1 MSQSQTQRTEILFE
15 HYPEIKMAYDVS
27 LELTQIYNLKIK
39 KEITLTKF
47 AHWYNKVD
55 KLNCKSFKSVVQ
67 TMQNNYRDIVNY
79 FDNRS
84 TNASAESFNAKI
96 KAFRAQ
102 FRRQEILHSL
112 SLD

>member
-67 TMQNNYRDIVNY
+67 TMQNNYMDIVNY
-79 FDNRS
+79 FIIEVQMLQQNRLMQKLKPLELNS
-84 TNASAESFNAKI
+84 ESK
-96 KAFRAQ
+96 RYY
-102 FRRQEILHSL
+102 ILYL
-112 SLD
+112 

>member
-79 FDNRS
+79 FIIEVQMLQQNRLMQKLKPLELNS
-84 TNASAESFNAKI
+84 EGK
-96 KAFRAQ
+96 RYY
-102 FRRQEILHSL
+102 ILYL
-112 SLD
+112 

>member
-1 MSQSQTQRTEILFE
+1 
-15 HYPEIKMAYDVS
+15 MAYDVS

-79 FDNRS
+79 FIIEVQMLQQNRLMQKLKPLELNS
-84 TNASAESFNAKI
+84 ESK
-96 KAFRAQ
+96 RYY
-102 FRRQEILHSL
+102 ILYL
-112 SLD
+112 

>member
-1 MSQSQTQRTEILFE
+1 
-15 HYPEIKMAYDVS
+15 MAYDVS

-96 KAFRAQ
+96 KACRSQ
-102 FRRQEILHSL
+102 FRGVRDIPFFIFRLASL
-112 SLD
+112 FA